1 MTSLSKDDWIQTF
14 SGKHFYVMN
23 PTEDMICLEDI
34 AHALGNVCRFAGH
47 CGSFYSVAE
56 HSVWVSELV
65 EPEHRIAALFHDA
78 SEAYIAD
85 IARPFKPFFENYKTI
100 EDNIMKVIAKKFGFD
115 YPLHQSIHEADNA
128 QLKIEAKY
136 LLTDCG
142 WANEIKTTMRGTPP
156 WGFTPNEAE
165 HLFINAYKQYL
176 KGNADAE
183 YFKSRYPTV
192 A

>member
-1 MTSLSKDDWIQTF
+1 MQKSLSDDWIQTF

-65 EPEHRIAALFHDA
+65 ESEHKIAALFHDA

-85 IARPFKPFFENYKTI
+85 IARPFKPFFENYKTL
-100 EDNIMKVIAKKFGFD
+100 EDNIMRVIASKFGFD
-115 YPLHQSIHEADNA
+115 YPLHRSIHEADNA

-136 LLTDCG
+136 LLTDCN
-142 WANEIKTTMRGTPP
+142 WADEIKTKIRGVPP

-165 HLFINAYKQYL
+165 NLFLNAYKQYL

-183 YFKSRYPTV
+183 YFKSRYPAV